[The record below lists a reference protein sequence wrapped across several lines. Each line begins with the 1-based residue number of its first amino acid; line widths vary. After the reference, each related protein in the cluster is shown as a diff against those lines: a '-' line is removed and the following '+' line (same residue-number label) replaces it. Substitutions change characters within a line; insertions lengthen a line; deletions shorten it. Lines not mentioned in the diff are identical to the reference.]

1 MNLLNRIYITE
12 ADLAGSAGGC
22 APSFFCNHLFFCN
35 HFEELQTVLTEV
47 KLIINNAPLTYVY
60 PDTVKRFLIPNHL
73 LFDSQL
79 LHLKH
84 CSTAVRNLTI
94 P

>member
-1 MNLLNRIYITE
+1 MAVDYLE
-12 ADLAGSAGGC
+12 ADLEGRAGGSR
-22 APSFFCNHLFFCN
+22 PLFCNHLVFCN
-35 HFEELQTVLTEV
+35 PFAEQQTVLTEV

-84 CSTAVRNLTI
+84 CSTVVRNLTI